1 MVNFERLCDKI
12 PLMFSYR
19 EKTAN
24 QEFNPCFISMQM
36 INNSVFLY
44 NGVYKFQLMLIL
56 PDKYNE
62 RTEF

>member
-36 INNSVFLY
+36 INSSVFLY

-62 RTEF
+62 RTDF

>member
-24 QEFNPCFISMQM
+24 QEFNPCFRSMQM

-62 RTEF
+62 RTDF